1 MSISEQLEQ
10 VRETMCSDYCKYPM
24 VYHDYYLTDRFE
36 TKEQAQEAMEHEL
49 CEHCPLRLL

>member
-1 MSISEQLEQ
+1 MSISEQLER

-36 TKEQAQEAMEHEL
+36 TKEQAQEVMEHE
-49 CEHCPLRLL
+49 HVNIAR